1 MKINFLHTSVASE
14 LFQIETASRTKPD
27 WWVAMPFTTRHV
39 ENSPSDF
46 ADISTLKAC
55 PAIHSN
61 FNMGYVIKAPMDFE
75 IHSFDDHYEITFP
88 NAENE
93 YLRKNLQFGHVREQY
108 EGFAKIA
115 DEFHDQTFKIYTDIY
130 VTSTEPCNLFLNA
143 PHWASFHR
151 NIVMMDATL
160 QISEDIYDR
169 VGHAIIPNFLVK
181 KNTKTLIKQ
190 GEPFIQ
196 VTPFNTQN
204 VDAAVVTMYEKE
216 HRDYFDNYQFRFFEK
231 LLYTAHAKYRGFLRE
246 FMFKNR
252 YTLRRV
258 EPEDYFKWVKKS
270 KNWPLFHNLLKRR
283 K

>member
-14 LFQIETASRTKPD
+14 LFKIETASHTKPD
-27 WWVAMPFTTRHV
+27 WWVAMPFTTQHT
-39 ENSPSDF
+39 EGSPSEF

-75 IHSFDDHYEITFP
+75 IHSFDNNYEIVFP

-93 YLRKNLQFGHVREQY
+93 YLRKNIQFGHVREQY
-108 EGFAKIA
+108 EGFADLA
-115 DEFHDQTFKIYTDIY
+115 DEFHDQTLKIYTDVY
-130 VTSTEPCNLFLNA
+130 VTTTEPCNLFLNA
-143 PHWASFHR
+143 PHWTSFHR

-181 KNTKTLIKQ
+181 RNTKTLIKQ

-204 VDAAVVTMYEKE
+204 IDASVVTMYEKE
-216 HRDYFDNYQFRFFEK
+216 HREYFDNYPVSVFRK
-231 LLYTAHAKYRGFLRE
+231 TSIHSSCKISGL
-246 FMFKNR
+246 
-252 YTLRRV
+252 
-258 EPEDYFKWVKKS
+258 S
-270 KNWPLFHNLLKRR
+270 KRIHVQEQVHT
-283 K
+283 